1 MIVISEHSG
10 CVRTLG
16 PVLASLTALAALAAG
31 GCSASPA
38 STGDRLD
45 VTVAFY
51 PLQFVTERVG
61 GDRVRVSNLA
71 RPGVEPHD
79 LELQPKQLAGL
90 ADAGLVVYLAGFQPA
105 VDEAVEAEAKDASF
119 DVAAV
124 QPLADAPPGAEG
136 GKEEHANE
144 GKDPHVWLDPTR
156 LAAIGD
162 RLAERLAE
170 ADPDKDNAAGYRD
183 RAARFRTEL
192 TALDTEFS
200 AGLTT
205 CQRREIVTSH
215 AAFGYLAARYNLTQ
229 VPISGLSPESEPT
242 PQRVAEVAALAR
254 SRNVTTI
261 FFETLVSPKIAETL
275 ATEVGARAEVLDPLE
290 GLAPDAAPG
299 TDYLSVMRQN
309 LAKLRAALGCT

>member
-1 MIVISEHSG
+1 M
-10 CVRTLG
+10 RTLG
-16 PVLASLTALAALAAG
+16 LALASLTTLAALAAG

-61 GDRVRVSNLA
+61 GDRVRVTNLA

-136 GKEEHANE
+136 EQDGDGGTGEHANE

-170 ADPDKDNAAGYRD
+170 ADPNKDNAAGYRD

-215 AAFGYLAARYNLTQ
+215 AAFGYLAARYGLTQ

>member
-10 CVRTLG
+10 CVRSPG
-16 PVLASLTALAALAAG
+16 FVLASLTVLTAVVAAG
-31 GCSASPA
+31 CSSSPA
-38 STGDRLD
+38 ATGDKID
-45 VTVAFY
+45 ATVAFY

-61 GDRVRVSNLA
+61 GDRVRVTNLA

-79 LELQPKQLAGL
+79 LELQPKQLANV
-90 ADAGLVVYLAGFQPA
+90 ADADLVVYLAGFQPA
-105 VDEAVEAEAKDASF
+105 VDEAVEAQARDAAF
-119 DVAAV
+119 DVATV
-124 QPLADAPPGAEG
+124 EPLTDAPPAAADEDGAD
-136 GKEEHANE
+136 E
-144 GKDPHVWLDPTR
+144 GKDPHVWLDPIR

-170 ADPDKDNAAGYRD
+170 ADPDKDNAAAYRD
-183 RAARFRTEL
+183 RAARLRAEL

-200 AGLTT
+200 DGLTT
-205 CQRREIVTSH
+205 CQRRDVVTSH

-229 VPISGLSPESEPT
+229 VPISGLSPDGEPT

-261 FFETLVSPKIAETL
+261 FFETLVSPKIAEAL

-309 LAKLRAALGCT
+309 LAKLRTALGCT